1 MSDEDLAPGVRKR
14 VSNLIAAL
22 DQQPAGA
29 DEDAPG
35 GSEAYRRLDRDDRI
49 VQSLHSLHRKV
60 DTLMADI
67 SALTNAVNALDT
79 DEQAAAA
86 DLQALTNT
94 IAGLQ
99 AGQVTQAQ
107 IDELTTHATAVATA
121 LSSATAA
128 NKPAPAPAPPGPDP
142 TPGPAPSPAARSVY
156 TVDAGATVDTRAW
169 TATTEQTADVP
180 PKPLYNFAGDTAPG
194 DRKGDGLGGVWHL
207 YTGQVQPVPGPAPGP
222 APVPPA
228 PAG

>member
-1 MSDEDLAPGVRKR
+1 MSDEDLAPGVRER

-29 DEDAPG
+29 DEDALG
-35 GSEAYRRLDRDDRI
+35 GSEDYRRLDRDDRI
-49 VQSLHSLHRKV
+49 LQSLHSLHRKV

-79 DEQAAAA
+79 DEQAAAV

-99 AGQVTQAQ
+99 VGQVTQAQ

-121 LSSATAA
+121 LSQATAA
-128 NKPAPAPAPPGPDP
+128 NKPSPAPGPPAPPVP
-142 TPGPAPSPAARSVY
+142 PAPPASAKSVY
-156 TVDAGATVDTRAW
+156 WVDAGMAVDTAQW
-169 TATTEQTADVP
+169 PATTGQTTDVP

-194 DRKGDGLGGVWHL
+194 DKKGDGLGGVWHL